1 MGEDLMKRFL
11 LLLAL
16 IATTGG
22 ALAHDQDR
30 ELRRA
35 SRQCRERSTYGL
47 AMELGMPSVAKAY
60 YWECMKTKG
69 YVRED

>member
-1 MGEDLMKRFL
+1 MKRFL

-22 ALAHDQDR
+22 ALANDEDPQ
-30 ELRRA
+30 LRRA
-35 SRQCRERSTYGL
+35 IRQCQNSNYWELMEYGL
-47 AMELGMPSVAKAY
+47 DAVARRY
-60 YWECMKTKG
+60 FYECMKTKG

>member
-1 MGEDLMKRFL
+1 MKRFL

-22 ALAHDQDR
+22 ALANDEDLR
-30 ELRRA
+30 LRRA
-35 SRQCRERSTYGL
+35 DRECRESGNYGL
-47 AMELGMPSVAKAY
+47 MMELGLPTTAKAY

>member
-1 MGEDLMKRFL
+1 MKRFL

-22 ALAHDQDR
+22 ASANDEDLR
-30 ELRRA
+30 LRRA
-35 SRQCRERSTYGL
+35 SRQCREAGNYGL
-47 AMELGMPSVAKAY
+47 MMELGLPTTAKAY

>member
-1 MGEDLMKRFL
+1 MKPVL

-22 ALAHDQDR
+22 ALANDQDR
-30 ELRRA
+30 QLRRA
-35 SRQCRERSTYGL
+35 SRQCRESGNYGL
-47 AMELGMPSVAKAY
+47 MMELVLPTTAKAY

>member
-1 MGEDLMKRFL
+1 MKRFL

-22 ALAHDQDR
+22 ALAHDEDPQ
-30 ELRRA
+30 LRRA
-35 SRQCRERSTYGL
+35 VRQCRGGL
-47 AMELGMPSVAKAY
+47 YQEFMDLGMPTTAKAA

-69 YVRED
+69 YVRKD

>member
-1 MGEDLMKRFL
+1 MKRFL

-22 ALAHDQDR
+22 ALANDEDPQ
-30 ELRRA
+30 LRRA
-35 SRQCRERSTYGL
+35 IRQCQNSN
-47 AMELGMPSVAKAY
+47 
-60 YWECMKTKG
+60 YWELMEYRLDAVARRYFYECMETKG